1 MRIFTSVALASTLVA
16 SVASANEWATATP
29 LFGTVDLASG
39 FTPDPHQV
47 SVTAGGSDATA
58 AIGAPDTCLGKIAAA
73 QPDVRLNFTVGE
85 LPLRIFVDSET
96 DTTLVVN
103 APDGSWH
110 CNDDGADAGLNPL
123 VQFDAPPSGQYDIW
137 VGVYGDEAATAAS
150 TLSITELTTVT
161 PASVAEQLAPAAG
174 E

>member
-1 MRIFTSVALASTLVA
+1 MRIFTTVALTSTLVA

-29 LFGTVDLASG
+29 LFGTVDLTTG

-47 SVTAGGSDATA
+47 SVTAGGSDATSVV
-58 AIGAPDTCLGKIAAA
+58 GAPDTCLGKIAAA
-73 QPDVRLNFTVGE
+73 QPDVRLNFTGGQ
-85 LPLRIFVDSET
+85 LPLRIFVNSET

-110 CNDDGADAGLNPL
+110 CNDDGTDSGLNPL
-123 VQFDAPPSGQYDIW
+123 IQFDAPPTGQYDIW

-161 PASVAEQLAPAAG
+161 PASVAAEAAPPAG